1 VKPLMQCRVGFRG
14 QSWFHLNFWARSRGT
29 TSSNRKQ
36 LLKRFFAEVHYKP
49 APATARFVAAV
60 AAATTSHR
68 HHQAGTRNRKTPS
81 PPALVLPESI
91 YPTPIVEACTIIGT
105 YFRLVLLLV
114 ISWRDLLIVVHA
126 NAYAEEPLSQYRRSC
141 AFCPGSF
148 DILHPKGSRK
158 FVCGNDKDRTEQRLV
173 QCNAGIFFGMPFT
186 GGTPPPRGGS

>member
-105 YFRLVLLLV
+105 YFRLLLLLLV
-114 ISWRDLLIVVHA
+114 ISWRDLLNRSARKCICRRAAFAVP
-126 NAYAEEPLSQYRRSC
+126 EELR
-141 AFCPGSF
+141 
-148 DILHPKGSRK
+148 ILPRQFRHSAPKR
-158 FVCGNDKDRTEQRLV
+158 V
-173 QCNAGIFFGMPFT
+173 P
-186 GGTPPPRGGS
+186 